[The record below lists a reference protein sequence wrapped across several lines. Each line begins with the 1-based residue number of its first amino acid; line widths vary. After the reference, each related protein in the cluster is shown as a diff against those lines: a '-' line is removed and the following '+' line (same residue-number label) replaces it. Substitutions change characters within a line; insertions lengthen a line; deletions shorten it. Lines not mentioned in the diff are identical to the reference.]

1 MQTVHYTECIAPH
14 PNLRGRSASMPRHKT
29 LFWILVAAA
38 IGAAALFVPLPWTDT
53 TRIHNEVVIAR
64 PPAAVFDYV
73 STPANWPAWHPSSL
87 GVAGATD
94 HTLQPGERVTETF
107 VVAGHSGVVVWT
119 VTKSEPPRTWRVEGE
134 IEGRKA
140 GTVTYTL
147 TPALTPSLTP
157 SEESTRFERVFSYQS
172 PTLLFALLNR
182 LVLRPRI
189 ESESAEAVRRL
200 KAKLESAR

>member
-1 MQTVHYTECIAPH
+1 MHRTAH
-14 PNLRGRSASMPRHKT
+14 PNLRERSASMPRHKT

-53 TRIHNEVVIAR
+53 TRIQNEVVIAR

-107 VVAGHSGVVVWT
+107 VVAGRSGVVVWT
-119 VTKSEPPRTWRVEGE
+119 VTKSEPPRTWRIEGE

-140 GTVTYTL
+140 GTVTYML

-172 PTLLFALLNR
+172 PTLLFVLLNR

-189 ESESAEAVRRL
+189 EAESAEAVRRL
-200 KAKLESAR
+200 KAKLEAPR